1 MIRGLC
7 GALPLAMLVASISAA
22 QPAAS
27 QLPRVAMELFPASA
41 RDAVAQAYRDAEA
54 KPTDAQAA
62 GTLARVLQAWE
73 QWNAAHEAYLRAQA
87 LAPRAFEW
95 HYLDAV
101 VLQRL
106 ARHKEAA
113 ERLRVA
119 VTLSPDYA
127 PARVKLAESLFE
139 AGAPGE
145 SRSVYEALA
154 REPASEPMGQFGSGR
169 VAASE
174 GRHDEALEHLRR
186 AVALFPQWGAAHYAL
201 ALSYRAL
208 GRRDE
213 ARHELELQAQYGP
226 QWPALDDPLI
236 ATVSAVRDD
245 GRALLSRGL
254 KLAGAGDLQGAIE
267 AHETALVRDPALVQA
282 HLNLISLYG
291 RSQQWA
297 KAEAHYRAVI
307 ATATDVGDAHYDYG
321 VLLGLQQRWD
331 EAIDAYRRAIATNP
345 HHARAHNNL
354 GEALER
360 ERDMDSALDE
370 YRQAVTREPGFRLAR
385 FNVARMLI
393 AAGKT
398 DEAIVELQ
406 KIVEP
411 ADAEAPRYQ
420 FGLAVAYARAGQKDE
435 AIKWATEAH
444 RLALDHGQP
453 ELAAAI
459 ERDRAKLK

>member
-1 MIRGLC
+1 MPRRPNAGAFMRWVLAQRTEGSLRHVQRLHGSLRPADRRCVPGSRRITRVIRGLC
-7 GALPLAMLVASISAA
+7 GALPLAVLVSSISAA
-22 QPAAS
+22 QPAAT

-54 KPTDAQAA
+54 RPTDAQAA

-113 ERLRVA
+113 ERLRMA
-119 VTLSPDYA
+119 VTLSDYA

-145 SRSVYEALA
+145 SRNVYEALA
-154 REPASEPMGQFGSGR
+154 REPASEPMGQFGIGR

-213 ARHELELQAQYGP
+213 ARQELELQAKYGP
-226 QWPALDDPLI
+226 QWPALDE
-236 ATVSAVRDD
+236 SA
-245 GRALLSRGL
+245 
-254 KLAGAGDLQGAIE
+254 
-267 AHETALVRDPALVQA
+267 
-282 HLNLISLYG
+282 
-291 RSQQWA
+291 
-297 KAEAHYRAVI
+297 
-307 ATATDVGDAHYDYG
+307 
-321 VLLGLQQRWD
+321 
-331 EAIDAYRRAIATNP
+331 
-345 HHARAHNNL
+345 
-354 GEALER
+354 
-360 ERDMDSALDE
+360 SA
-370 YRQAVTREPGFRLAR
+370 
-385 FNVARMLI
+385 
-393 AAGKT
+393 
-398 DEAIVELQ
+398 
-406 KIVEP
+406 
-411 ADAEAPRYQ
+411 
-420 FGLAVAYARAGQKDE
+420 
-435 AIKWATEAH
+435 
-444 RLALDHGQP
+444 
-453 ELAAAI
+453 
-459 ERDRAKLK
+459 